1 MCWSAEVSLNTFIL
15 STTSLLILYLFNYDT
30 FHLALIL
37 SFVFMQLLEYFI
49 WIYINN
55 KKILKYFGFLT
66 YVLIFLQP
74 IIILSFT
81 VYSWLIPY
89 YILLHLLWLCI
100 SLLFFN
106 LEFNFLPK
114 VGENKHLNWNWT
126 DNQIYIYGFFTI
138 YLPFLFGI
146 SYLYANPFIYIIA
159 LFTLLYSIYNYSK
172 YNTISSMWCWS
183 VNFLILIMFID
194 LFYKIIIL

>member
-1 MCWSAEVSLNTFIL
+1 MCWSAEVSLNTFIF
-15 STTSLLILYLFNYDT
+15 SSISLLILYLLNYDY

-37 SFVFMQLLEYFI
+37 SFVFMQLIEYFI

-66 YVLIFLQP
+66 YLLIFFQP

-81 VYSWLIPY
+81 IYSWLIPY
-89 YILLHLLWLCI
+89 YIFLHLLWLCI
-100 SLLFFN
+100 SFLFLN
-106 LEFNFLPK
+106 LKFNFLPI

-126 DNQIYIYGFFTI
+126 DNQIYIYGFFII

-146 SYLYANPFIYIIA
+146 SYIYTNLFIFIIA

-172 YNTISSMWCWS
+172 YKTISSMWCWS
-183 VNFLILIMFID
+183 VNFLIFIMFID
-194 LFYKIIIL
+194 LFIKKHLL